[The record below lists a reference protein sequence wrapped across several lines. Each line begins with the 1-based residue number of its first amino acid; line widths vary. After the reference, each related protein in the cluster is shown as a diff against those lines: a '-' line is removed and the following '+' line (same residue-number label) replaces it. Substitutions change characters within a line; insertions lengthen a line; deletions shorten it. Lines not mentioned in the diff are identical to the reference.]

1 MIEVRRKDRSSK
13 AVKFRKICREK
24 KINEK
29 MVRKTEKLRERQEN
43 VVEEGP
49 SYINGKAYT
58 RL

>member
-1 MIEVRRKDRSSK
+1 MRLGERTDQAKQPSSERY
-13 AVKFRKICREK
+13 AERK

-49 SYINGKAYT
+49 SYINGKAYI

>member
-29 MVRKTEKLRERQEN
+29 MVIKNRETERQEN